1 MTPASAGKAS
11 RAQGPRPTRTV
22 VLEVRPV
29 NAHRA
34 PVQDRGTPPPRCP
47 QGLKYLTPPS
57 TLTPSQGERQ
67 GQVEATWDAEHPSLE
82 RLNAILRNHS
92 ND

>member
-34 PVQDRGTPPPRCP
+34 PVQDQGTPPTMSPGTQILDSPIHLDAKSGR
-47 QGLKYLTPPS
+47 
-57 TLTPSQGERQ
+57 
-67 GQVEATWDAEHPSLE
+67 EAGAGRGNLG
-82 RLNAILRNHS
+82 R
-92 ND
+92 